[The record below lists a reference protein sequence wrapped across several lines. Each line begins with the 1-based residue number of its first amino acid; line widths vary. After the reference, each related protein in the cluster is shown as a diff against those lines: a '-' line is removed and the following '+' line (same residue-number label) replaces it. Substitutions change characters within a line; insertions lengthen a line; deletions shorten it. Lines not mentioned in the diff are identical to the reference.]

1 MDDLGNSWCTL
12 MAKHDKIKK
21 VFLKAW
27 CRKESSVF
35 LYKLKLLKDQSPI
48 TRGGGCAPDLLTQTG
63 GLLGS

>member
-1 MDDLGNSWCTL
+1 